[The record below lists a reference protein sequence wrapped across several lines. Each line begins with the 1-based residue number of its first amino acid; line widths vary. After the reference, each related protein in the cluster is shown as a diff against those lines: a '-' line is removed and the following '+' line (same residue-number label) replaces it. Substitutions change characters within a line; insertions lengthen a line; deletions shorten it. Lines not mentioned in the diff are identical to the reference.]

1 MSAPS
6 ALHEEGKDGNEFIPF
21 KSFSAAHAVRGA
33 GYDALLPRYPEYTY
47 IQEGTDTK
55 AKGNC
60 EDEDYDYGKL
70 QRYSR
75 KLFWSKHTKLSES
88 EVEESR
94 FMPIV
99 LDGQQTAGV
108 PSDSQE
114 STEQNPVADGQP
126 TSQRNEISFIKV
138 RFRDGLT
145 LQMSNVSVVRM
156 VSLLQNVHC

>member
-1 MSAPS
+1 MDKKKKEDVDYA
-6 ALHEEGKDGNEFIPF
+6 AAYRQFMYYGKDRSLKKF
-21 KSFSAAHAVRGA
+21 
-33 GYDALLPRYPEYTY
+33 
-47 IQEGTDTK
+47 
-55 AKGNC
+55 C

-114 STEQNPVADGQP
+114 STEQNPLADGQP